1 MDNNNDNYNKQNFIK
16 KDEVFELLVDYTNII
31 KDKDRNINQEK
42 EYSLED
48 FSYEKLC
55 EIKHEEIISTFR
67 MGYSVQERIID
78 SLNKEKKFKEY
89 PNLLFYLKN
98 TDNLY
103 YKEIDR
109 VLFLLEKAEFQ
120 LFKTYLSIINN
131 KIAIKEKGC
140 TLKLD
145 SNTLNFV
152 EIKRSINSFD
162 NQISEIEKKKNIPND
177 KKDNN
182 SEKDENISA
191 SKNSFLNKEK
201 TDLYYSIKN
210 IKVFLDL
217 FKKIGLKYSQVN
229 LLYIFDS
236 QFSLNFIEILMKLI
250 KLEINDKILKLD
262 NELILNLYFIHIES
276 DYEKLDIINR
286 EKKQNLLIK
295 RMQSNIKKIENENKE
310 LKEKFEKNENENKE
324 LKERFENEN
333 KELKER
339 FENEN
344 KELKEKFEKNENEN
358 KELKEKF
365 QKYEKENKELK
376 EKFQKYEYEKLIKN
390 TIKNIPIKEILEEE
404 NLKSFNILI
413 GKNYHNLKVDMQI
426 NDANQMTDKCNN
438 KIILDIKTFF
448 LKLIDNNNY
457 SNSNSIYYNSYF
469 SMINDCKTIILLIDH
484 DFINNFEYLKKNY
497 LEKYK
502 IKVIIVELSVYIAIL
517 ENIKKKNFIKGDEQ
531 DKDICTVKI
540 KDNNILPG
548 FKKGEYKF
556 HLDNNL
562 VTYFKKLQKF
572 KTNISKKIND
582 EILIYFPD
590 NMTFQYL
597 IKYIYIDKNKNDDF
611 IIINDENNLNN
622 LNILSINLYSIKE
635 IINSYNCKNNLY
647 FIPIEFNDNTFSKI
661 KEYFPHNI
669 TDELKYGKEI
679 SGFGDYIFEIIKN
692 NKNDYFLKLLHSKKI
707 IPLYM

>member
-1 MDNNNDNYNKQNFIK
+1 MIYIFKKKKINEIYCDFSGNKKEHYHIYKKGKKLKKMDNNNDNYNKQNFIK

-67 MGYSVQERIID
+67 MDYSVQERIID

-131 KIAIKEKGC
+131 KIEKKKKGC

-191 SKNSFLNKEK
+191 SKNSFLNKER

-426 NDANQMTDKCNN
+426 NDANQMTKLCNG
-438 KIILDIKTFF
+438 KTILDIKTFF
-448 LKLIDNNNY
+448 
-457 SNSNSIYYNSYF
+457 SN
-469 SMINDCKTIILLIDH
+469 
-484 DFINNFEYLKKNY
+484 
-497 LEKYK
+497 
-502 IKVIIVELSVYIAIL
+502 
-517 ENIKKKNFIKGDEQ
+517 
-531 DKDICTVKI
+531 
-540 KDNNILPG
+540 
-548 FKKGEYKF
+548 
-556 HLDNNL
+556 
-562 VTYFKKLQKF
+562 
-572 KTNISKKIND
+572 
-582 EILIYFPD
+582 
-590 NMTFQYL
+590 
-597 IKYIYIDKNKNDDF
+597 
-611 IIINDENNLNN
+611 
-622 LNILSINLYSIKE
+622 
-635 IINSYNCKNNLY
+635 
-647 FIPIEFNDNTFSKI
+647 
-661 KEYFPHNI
+661 
-669 TDELKYGKEI
+669 
-679 SGFGDYIFEIIKN
+679 
-692 NKNDYFLKLLHSKKI
+692 
-707 IPLYM
+707 